1 MMLVL
6 VAAASLWVGTAPP
19 APAPSEPVRSEEAK
33 GIHLPDETLVDQ
45 DGQTVRLASAL
56 TGRRAVVVNFL
67 FTTCS
72 TICSPMSAIFAR
84 LRRELGEPEGKDVLF
99 LSVTLDPIRDTPER
113 LKQFAEKFEQGPRPG
128 WSFLTGEP
136 ERVKRV
142 LQALG
147 GWVPDKTSHT
157 PVTLVGNPATGK
169 WIRLNGMPTPSRLR
183 EALSEVGQPLEKSA
197 EVQK

>member
-1 MMLVL
+1 MILVL

-19 APAPSEPVRSEEAK
+19 TPEASEPVRSEETR
-33 GIHLPDETLVDQ
+33 GIHIPDETLVDQ
-45 DGQTVRLASAL
+45 DGHPVRLASEL
-56 TGRRAVVVNFL
+56 SGRRAVVVNFL

-72 TICSPMSAIFAR
+72 TICSPMSAVFAR

-99 LSVTLDPIRDTPER
+99 LSVSLDPVRDTPER
-113 LKQFAEKFEQGPRPG
+113 LKRFAEKFEPGPRPG

-183 EALSEVGQPLEKSA
+183 EALSEVGQPLEKTA
-197 EVQK
+197 EVQR